1 MKEQANK
8 ILRYFLWMLAGI
20 SMLTII
26 SGAIAPVCASDRGE
40 AQALIDKSKGALCD
54 MMGNE
59 AFSWLHGYLK
69 DAKGVLIF
77 PQVLKGGFFLGGSG
91 GTGVLLVR
99 NEETGLWSEPA
110 FYTMGS
116 VTFGLQ
122 IGAEAAEV
130 VMVAMNQKALDSL
143 LTSSVKLGGDA
154 SVAIGPVGGGAKG
167 AVTIP
172 AVTADFVSF
181 TKAKGLY
188 AGLNLDGSV
197 LAVRD
202 SLNNAYYGKEVSPKD
217 IFVMMDVKNSGANGL
232 RRALGGG
239 PRHIACRY

>member
-1 MKEQANK
+1 MQKYARSIYK
-8 ILRYFLWMLAGI
+8 FGRWALA
-20 SMLTII
+20 
-26 SGAIAPVCASDRGE
+26 AIFMTTVLCGSYTTAFAEEKNE
-40 AQALIDKSKGALCD
+40 AQSIVDKSKGALSD
-54 MMGNE
+54 MMSDE

-69 DAKGVLIF
+69 SAKGVLIF
-77 PQVLKGGFFLGGSG
+77 PQILKAGFFLGGSG

-99 NEETGLWSEPA
+99 DEATGTWSEPS
-110 FYTMGS
+110 FYTAGS

-130 VMVAMNQKALDSL
+130 IMLAMNQKALDSL
-143 LTSSVKLGGDA
+143 LSSSVKLGGDA
-154 SVAIGPVGGGAKG
+154 SVAIGPIGGGAKG

-202 SLNNAYYGKEVSPKD
+202 ALNSAYYGKGVTPKD
-217 IFVMMDVKNSGANGL
+217 VIVMKDVSNPGANEL
-232 RRALGGG
+232 RHALKNAS
-239 PRHIACRY
+239 HQ

>member
-1 MKEQANK
+1 MKEKAKK
-8 ILRYFLWMLAGI
+8 ICRYALWMLAGI

-26 SGAIAPVCASDRGE
+26 SGAFAPAYASDKGE
-40 AQALIDKSKGALCD
+40 AQSIIDKSKGALCD
-54 MMGNE
+54 MMGDQ

-69 DAKGVLIF
+69 NAKGVLIF
-77 PQVLKGGFFLGGSG
+77 PQVLKGGFFFGGSG

-99 NEETGLWSEPA
+99 DQATGTWSEPA

-122 IGAEAAEV
+122 IGGEAAEV
-130 VMVAMNQKALDSL
+130 VMVAMNQKAIDSL
-143 LTSSVKLGGDA
+143 LSSSVKLGGDA

-167 AVTIP
+167 AVTLP

-202 SLNNAYYGKEVSPKD
+202 SLNSAYYGKKVTPND
-217 IFVMMDVKNSGANGL
+217 IFVMKDVGNPGANGL
-232 RRALGGG
+232 RMAIGEG
-239 PRHIACRY
+239 PNHVACRY

>member
-1 MKEQANK
+1 MKDYSNIIFRLGRWA
-8 ILRYFLWMLAGI
+8 LAGI
-20 SMLTII
+20 FMVTVLCGSYTTVF
-26 SGAIAPVCASDRGE
+26 AADKAE
-40 AQALIDKSKGALCD
+40 AQSIVDKSKGALAD
-54 MMGNE
+54 MMSDE

-69 DAKGVLIF
+69 TARGVLIF
-77 PQVLKGGFFLGGSG
+77 PQVLKAGFILGGSG

-99 NEETGLWSEPA
+99 DAATEAWSEPA
-110 FYTMGS
+110 FFTVGS

-122 IGAEAAEV
+122 IGGEAAEV
-130 VMVAMNQKALDSL
+130 VMLAMNQKAIDSL
-143 LTSSVKLGGDA
+143 LSSSVKLGGDA
-154 SVAIGPVGGGAKG
+154 SVAIGPIGGGAKG

-202 SLNNAYYGKEVSPKD
+202 GLNSAYYGKTVTPKD
-217 IFVMMDVKNSGANGL
+217 IIVMKDVGNPGANEL
-232 RRALGGG
+232 RSTLKNIPAK
-239 PRHIACRY
+239 

>member
-1 MKEQANK
+1 MKERAK
-8 ILRYFLWMLAGI
+8 KFLRYALWMLAGI
-20 SMLTII
+20 SVLMITW
-26 SGAIAPVCASDRGE
+26 GAFAPVYASDRGE
-40 AQALIDKSKGALCD
+40 AQSLIDKSKGALCD
-54 MMGNE
+54 MMGDQ

-91 GTGVLLVR
+91 GTGVFLR
-99 NEETGLWSEPA
+99 HDSATGSWSEPA

-122 IGAEAAEV
+122 IGGEAAEV

-143 LTSSVKLGGDA
+143 LSSSVKLGGDA
-154 SVAIGPVGGGAKG
+154 SIAIGPVGGGAKG
-167 AVTIP
+167 SVTVP

-202 SLNNAYYGKEVSPKD
+202 SLNSGYYGKRVTPKD
-217 IFVMMDVKNSGANGL
+217 IIVMKDVGNTGSNDL
-232 RRALGGG
+232 RMALGGG
-239 PRHIACRY
+239 TNHVACRY